1 MKDKPPVLALPDEQY
16 PEWLWTILVPKV
28 YPDDGPGG
36 LGEKIRMR
44 KERKRR
50 IKELNFMATQ

>member
-1 MKDKPPVLALPDEQY
+1 MLALPDEQY